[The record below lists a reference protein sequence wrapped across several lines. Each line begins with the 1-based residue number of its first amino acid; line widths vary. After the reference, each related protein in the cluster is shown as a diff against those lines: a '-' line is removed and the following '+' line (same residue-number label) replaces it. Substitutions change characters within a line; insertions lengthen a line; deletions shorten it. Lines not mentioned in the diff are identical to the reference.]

1 MRYRQNRAER
11 GSAMVMAIFVLV
23 LLTSAGLGL
32 LFISQNELKMSRADV
47 ASKQVF
53 FMSEGGLE
61 DGRNQLFVLNKASAL
76 PRELDDELDAA
87 AGANNTIDFDP
98 TTLAPVYNSGGVVTG
113 FTGYG
118 DDVPVKALTP
128 FGGGWYVAFVQN
140 DLASGA
146 PEAML
151 DDENDRLLLTAMGVN
166 RDQRVE
172 MVRALV
178 EREDTFA
185 IPPAT
190 ITVLGENSS
199 FEGGNSNSKEYI
211 GDDFGSHCPPGTSG
225 NVPVVGMIGSA
236 ALTQAE
242 GTINSFR
249 ENNYYSGSDIGT
261 ATIEDLTTDPDLP
274 ELWTNC
280 QMLVELADIVRTMA
294 DLRGDT
300 STPRASLGTPSTPKA
315 VYINGDYDLS
325 GNFTGSGLLLVTGH
339 FEMDGQVS
347 WQGPIFVIGVG
358 ELERNGAGNGVVSG
372 GIVVAD
378 VAGPDRI
385 LFTADD
391 CSGEDGV
398 HNTADDGVARGSFYS
413 DGTGTSKTGY
423 CSAYFN
429 QWQSMRPFKLLSF
442 VQE

>member
-1 MRYRQNRAER
+1 
-11 GSAMVMAIFVLV
+11 MVMAIFVLV
-23 LLTSAGLGL
+23 LLTTTGVAL
-32 LFISQNELKMSRADV
+32 LFISGNELKMSRADV

-61 DGRNQLFVLNKASAL
+61 DGRNQLFVINKASAQ
-76 PRELDDELDAA
+76 PRELDDELDGA
-87 AGANNTIDFDP
+87 AGVNNTVDFDP
-98 TTLAPVYNSGGVVTG
+98 ATLRPVYNSSGLVTG

-118 DDVPVKALTP
+118 DDVPVKPMTA
-128 FGGGWYVAFVQN
+128 FAGGWYVAFMQN
-140 DLASGA
+140 DVASGA

-151 DDENDRLLLTAMGVN
+151 DDENDRVLLTAMAADRN
-166 RDQRVE
+166 NHVE
-172 MVRALV
+172 LVRALV

-190 ITVLGENSS
+190 ITVLGENST

-211 GDDFGSHCPPGTSG
+211 GNDFGSHCPPGTSG

-236 ALTQAE
+236 AEAQAV

-249 ENNYYSGSDIGT
+249 EDNYYSGSDTGAGT
-261 ATIEDLTTDPDLP
+261 IDDLTTDPNLP

-280 QMLVELADIVRTMA
+280 ELLVELADIVRGSA
-294 DLRGDT
+294 DLVGNT

-315 VYINGDYDLS
+315 VYINGDYTVS
-325 GNFTGSGLLLVTGH
+325 GNFTGAGLLFVTGH
-339 FEMDGQVS
+339 LEMDGQAS
-347 WQGPIFVIGVG
+347 WQGPIFAIGVG
-358 ELERNGAGNGVVSG
+358 EFERNGAGNGVISG
-372 GIVVAD
+372 GVIVAD

-398 HNTADDGVARGSFYS
+398 HNTADDGVAEGSFFS
-413 DGTGTSKTGY
+413 DGTGTSQTGY